1 MHGTSKETKGMTKK
15 SLKIIKAT
23 ALIFLAFA
31 VTLNSLQTTEVT
43 ADVTIAIDPTSGK
56 VETIIEINATI
67 ETENGFYIVRWNTT
81 LNVTTGYSVG
91 FNVETSFSV
100 PQTAGTPQ
108 GRDVLVEL
116 IDNTTQNIGTAT
128 FKLYTEHH
136 IKAVTPPPPLQPQ
149 EGANT
154 TIWVNVTGG
163 EPSTKYAANIT
174 VKDPADNTYTS
185 MTELTTNTA
194 GYGEKYITYPTN
206 FTIGA
211 HTNYTGKYTVA
222 FNETLATRE
231 FSVGLTN
238 ATEYT
243 LLQTVNI
250 RAANYTYAAEHAWV
264 NITYNGETI
273 FSENV
278 TALNGLIE
286 TNWTIPINALIG
298 NYTVTITNSTTPG
311 TRKPVDDTQQFVVEK
326 PVFTVQIKAENLNR
340 EPLSNILVEV
350 HNKTAKVE
358 AKSTNETGIATL
370 LLEMANYT
378 LKAFLKEVEV
388 GVLPNQSIIEN
399 KIGSKA
405 LPLTCNLTNIKI
417 LATDEAGTPMP
428 FISFTANY
436 SYTTRLNTS
445 NQETLTF
452 TTNYTGIGELRNMFT
467 NISYLIEARRYG
479 HIFNQTY
486 IERMA
491 ISPWFNLTI
500 TLPTYT
506 ALVHVVDSQ
515 NNAAESVGVE
525 AYEWSKGTGQPDQS
539 YTTNSDGNVTFSLTF
554 GKYKL
559 RAYKDDVFL
568 DETTIDLIQNR
579 SYFIFHLATF
589 NVGLTVIVLDYFG
602 QPIPNAVVKVEQKTT
617 AESVESTTG
626 PDGQVTFNMSIGGD
640 SRILIYIWEQLSGT
654 KELYLTN
661 SKHVTFNLNKYV
673 VIAGHTVETSQF
685 VTAIALTILA
695 IVFIVGLTYKRLSR
709 IFVKWK

>member
-1 MHGTSKETKGMTKK
+1 MNKK
-15 SLKIIKAT
+15 SLKITKT
-23 ALIFLAFA
+23 TVLILLAFVVA
-31 VTLNSLQTTEVT
+31 LNSLQNPEVT
-43 ADVTIAIDPTSGK
+43 ADVTVAIDPTSGK
-56 VETIIEINATI
+56 VGTIIEINAKI
-67 ETENGFYIVRWNTT
+67 ETENGFYIVRWNTI
-81 LNVTTGYSVG
+81 LNVTKGYAVG
-91 FNVETSFSV
+91 FNVETLFTV
-100 PQTAGTPQ
+100 PQTAGTLQ

-136 IKAVTPPPPLQPQ
+136 IKAVTPPLPLQPQ
-149 EGANT
+149 EGEDIT
-154 TIWVNVTGG
+154 MCVNVTGG
-163 EPSTKYAANIT
+163 EPSTNYAANIT

-194 GYGEKYITYPTN
+194 GSGEKYITYPTN
-206 FTIGA
+206 FTVGA
-211 HTNYTGKYTVA
+211 HTNYTGRYTVA
-222 FNETLATRE
+222 YNETLSTSE

-238 ATEYT
+238 ATEYA

-250 RAANYTYAAEHAWV
+250 RAANYTYPAEHAWV

-278 TALNGLIE
+278 TALNGLIK

-311 TRKPVDDTQQFVVEK
+311 TRKPVDDTQQFIVEK
-326 PVFTVQIKAENLNR
+326 PVFTVQIKAENLNS
-340 EPLSNILVEV
+340 EPLSNILVEA

-378 LKAFLKEVEV
+378 FKAFLKEVEV
-388 GVLPNQSIIEN
+388 GVLSNQSIIEN
-399 KIGSKA
+399 KIGNKA

-417 LATDEAGTPMP
+417 LVTDEARAPMP

-452 TTNYTGIGELRNMFT
+452 TTNYTGIWGLRNMFT
-467 NISYLIEARRYG
+467 NISYLIEARRYS

-486 IERMA
+486 IERLA
-491 ISPWFNLTI
+491 ISPWFNITI
-500 TLPTYT
+500 TVPTYN
-506 ALVHVVDSQ
+506 ALIHVVDSQ
-515 NNAAESVGVE
+515 NNAAESVKVG

-539 YTTNSDGNVTFSLTF
+539 YTTNPDGNVTFSLTF

-559 RAYKDDVFL
+559 RAYKDDVLL

-579 SYFIFHLATF
+579 SSFIFHLATF
-589 NVGLTVIVLDYFG
+589 NVDLTVIVIDYLG
-602 QPIPNAVVKVEQKTT
+602 QPIPNAVVRVEQKTT

-626 PDGQVTFNMSIGGD
+626 PDGRVTFNISLGGD
-640 SRILIYIWEQLSGT
+640 SRILIYIGEQLSGT

-661 SKHVTFNLNKYV
+661 SKQVTFNLNKYV
-673 VIAGHTVETSQF
+673 VIAGYTVETSQF
-685 VTAIALTILA
+685 VTAIALAILV
-695 IVFIVGLTYKRLSR
+695 IVFIVALTYKRLLR
-709 IFVKWK
+709 IFVKDK